1 MKNVILNKIYPLIEV
16 AMDKKSEK
24 EIQKIVSAYLD
35 KNTVKLTTSGPVYRT
50 IFSDS
55 DKNAIFD
62 LLQVDQDYVK
72 KTILES
78 DDIKKSWI
86 NATNPFSIVM
96 VMIIRYA
103 KITKNNPL
111 MVSAIMYLTLSMY
124 PSLHAKYFKYEP
136 NKEIMEYTI
145 SNLSD
150 KFRVKRSATIWE
162 ALLDTTVT
170 CDKTYSNDVVRCSDK
185 DIVNYILAY
194 KTRLNSI
201 LKLICDN
208 FMKNHEN
215 QNYLNLDKEVDDGEN
230 YIRADNN
237 SYLIERTADS
247 VSIKLSTN
255 GPDMKLVTISAKL
268 ADISVNDLR
277 NTTNDLC
284 TDKRNVE
291 DIKSMARAIL
301 TNFLY
306 TLQKSQTEIKSN
318 TFLIDSLEIYRKT
331 NVSDKNLI
339 FIKSKLDDW
348 LNRYSETFKKTNRI
362 ATLNNFRKALFI
374 FFVLTVQKF
383 S

>member
-1 MKNVILNKIYPLIEV
+1 MKNVIMNKIYPLVEV
-16 AMDKKSEK
+16 GMDSKSEK
-24 EIQKIVSAYLD
+24 ELVKIVSMYLD
-35 KNTVKLTTSGPVYRT
+35 KNTMKLTTSGPVYRT
-50 IFSDS
+50 IFSDY
-55 DKNAIFD
+55 DKNLVFN
-62 LLQVDQDYVK
+62 LLQIDQDYVK

-86 NATNPFSIVM
+86 NATNPFSIIM

-103 KITKNNPL
+103 KISKNPQL
-111 MVSAIMYLTLSMY
+111 MTSGIMYLTLSMY

-136 NKEIMEYTI
+136 NKEIMDYTI

-150 KFRVKRSATIWE
+150 KFKVKRSSTIWE

-170 CDKTYSNDVVRCSDK
+170 CDKTYSNDIIRCSDK

-208 FMKNHEN
+208 FMKNHES
-215 QNYLNLDKEVDDGEN
+215 QNYLNIDKEIDDGETF
-230 YIRADNN
+230 IRADNN
-237 SYLIERTADS
+237 SYLIERTADA

-255 GPDMKLVTISAKL
+255 GPDMKLVTIASKL
-268 ADISVNDLR
+268 ADISTNDLR
-277 NTTNDLC
+277 NTTHSLC
-284 TDKRNVE
+284 TDRKNIE
-291 DIKSMARAIL
+291 GIKSMARAIL

-318 TFLIDSLEIYRKT
+318 TFLIDSLDIYRKT

-339 FIKSKLDDW
+339 FIKSKLDEW
-348 LNRYSETFKKTNRI
+348 LGMYSETFKKTNRI

-374 FFVLTVQKF
+374 FFVLTIQKF